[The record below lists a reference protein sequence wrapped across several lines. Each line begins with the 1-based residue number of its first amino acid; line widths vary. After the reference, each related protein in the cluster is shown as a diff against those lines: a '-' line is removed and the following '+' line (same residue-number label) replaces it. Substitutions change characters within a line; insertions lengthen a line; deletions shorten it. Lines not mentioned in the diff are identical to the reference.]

1 MTHEQM
7 RITEQAT
14 KEMKRRFPQEEL
26 DYRNRVV
33 GTAIGLGKK
42 EKITEDWMR
51 RGLIGDIE
59 DGFITYA
66 QAMTIK
72 DDYFKAI
79 REVVAMF

>member
-42 EKITEDWMR
+42 EKITEDWIR
-51 RGLIGDIE
+51 KGLIEDIL
-59 DGFITYA
+59 DGFITYG
-66 QAMTIK
+66 QVIYIK
-72 DDYFKAI
+72 DEYFKAI